1 MAKKGSVGH
10 ALARHMVGSVRAGMR
25 RGMSVSRAKS
35 GRTARGRLAAGRAGR
50 AKKC

>member
-1 MAKKGSVGH
+1 MGKKSSIGT
-10 ALARHMVGSVRAGMR
+10 AIARHMVGSVKAGMR